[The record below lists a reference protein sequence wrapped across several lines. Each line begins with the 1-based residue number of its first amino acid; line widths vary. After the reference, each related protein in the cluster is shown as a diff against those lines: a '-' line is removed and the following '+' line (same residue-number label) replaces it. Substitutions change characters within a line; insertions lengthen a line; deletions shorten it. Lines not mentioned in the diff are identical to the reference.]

1 MTSFSAC
8 ARTRVPHSPYVIHL
22 VCRLQKMKGDSL
34 AMSVS
39 RDDYRSAMER
49 MEADDRIVISG
60 GGGGVRTVRLL
71 QANA

>member
-1 MTSFSAC
+1 
-8 ARTRVPHSPYVIHL
+8 
-22 VCRLQKMKGDSL
+22 MKGDSL

>member
-1 MTSFSAC
+1 
-8 ARTRVPHSPYVIHL
+8 
-22 VCRLQKMKGDSL
+22 MKGDSL

-49 MEADDRIVISG
+49 LEAVDRIVISG